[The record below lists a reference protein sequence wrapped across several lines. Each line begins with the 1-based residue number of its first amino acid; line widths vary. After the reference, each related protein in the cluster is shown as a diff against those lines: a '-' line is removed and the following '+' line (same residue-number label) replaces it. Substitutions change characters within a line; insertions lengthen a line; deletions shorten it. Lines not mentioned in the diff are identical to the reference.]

1 MPIVRQNLLE
11 RAQRAFQGRFE
22 VVREIGRG
30 GMATVYEA
38 GARDRRVALKVLHPE
53 WARTLG
59 PERFQREIAFLTSL
73 SHPNILTI
81 LESGEA
87 GGLLYFAMPLAR
99 GESLRQRIEARR
111 HLPLAEALGVVRD
124 VAAAMDYAHSRNIV
138 HRDIKPENILF
149 EGERALVCD
158 FGVAR
163 AIIQAGGDSL
173 SSSGLMVGTPE
184 YMSPEQASGARDI
197 DGRADVYALGCV
209 LYEILAGEPPFTGPT
224 AQAVLARHAN
234 DLPPPLR
241 TVRPEVPPR
250 VAAAVLAALEKAP
263 GDRPQSGTALIA
275 LAAG

>member
-1 MPIVRQNLLE
+1 MPTVRVDLLE
-11 RAQRAFQGRFE
+11 RARRAFAGRYDVTRE
-22 VVREIGRG
+22 VGRG
-30 GMATVYEA
+30 GMATVFEA
-38 GARDRRVALKVLHPE
+38 GAGDRRVALKVLHPE

-59 PERFQREIAFLTSL
+59 PERFQREIAFLTGL

-111 HLPLAEALGVVRD
+111 HLPLAEALGIVRD
-124 VAAAMDYAHSRNIV
+124 VAAAMDYAHTRNIV

-163 AIIQAGGDSL
+163 AIVQAGGDSL

-209 LYEILAGEPPFTGPT
+209 LYEMLAGTPPFTGPT
-224 AQAVLARHAN
+224 AQVVMARHAK
-234 DLPPPLR
+234 DAPPPLR
-241 TVRPEVPPR
+241 TVRPDLP
-250 VAAAVLAALEKAP
+250 AAVATTVLAMLAKPRE
-263 GDRPQSGTALIA
+263 DRPENGAMLLQA
-275 LAAG
+275 LAR